1 MRLVTAPAWRPAHRR
16 PRGLAWLAAALMALA
31 GALVLQAASPI
42 LGASAALALLAL
54 VLVLAVIWP
63 LT

>member
-1 MRLVTAPAWRPAHRR
+1 MTTSAPALRPAHRR
-16 PRGLAWLAAALMALA
+16 PRGLAWLAAALLALA
-31 GALVLQAASPI
+31 GSLVLQAVSPVV
-42 LGASAALALLAL
+42 GASAALALLAL

>member
-1 MRLVTAPAWRPAHRR
+1 MTTSAPAWRPADRR

-31 GALVLQAASPI
+31 GALVLQAVSPVV
-42 LGASAALALLAL
+42 GASAALALLAL